1 MKLKLIAAIAA
12 ALFVGAAQA
21 DLTVVG
27 SGAAVGGI
35 ATQGSNAGWFGSN
48 ASQGGIAASGAAV
61 GSAATAW
68 NPRANATGGFT
79 ASGAQAHQSTYGGS
93 YVTGVG
99 NPFYN
104 GSGSYG
110 VQQSS
115 AVGGTISVAR

>member
-12 ALFVGAAQA
+12 ALFVGAVQA
-21 DLTVVG
+21 DVTVVG

-35 ATQGSNAGWFGSN
+35 AGQSSNAGWFGSN
-48 ASQGGIAASGAAV
+48 SQQGGVAASGAAV
-61 GSAATAW
+61 GSTAVSAGW
-68 NPRANATGGFT
+68 GPVTGGFT
-79 ASGAQAHQSTYGGS
+79 ASGATSRQSTYGGS

-115 AVGGTISVAR
+115 TNGGTISGAF